1 MILSRLD
8 SVLLVALL
16 FLFDFAI
23 VRGDMQGRV
32 RHALLFGVGLMP
44 LVAYLVSNE
53 VWFRLLTPISGQAKQ
68 LRFHRFPSL
77 VVLQSLYGYRSARD
91 MFWLFPCI
99 ALTLYAVVQ
108 FARPGQSKLS
118 PSRRPIILAVLLFP
132 LLQLAAVSV
141 LSDWPLW
148 MWYFYPWLLSA
159 IAAAFVLSDGVE
171 KLVGRLQPR
180 LQLASFGILVAALL
194 SYSAMICVAAS
205 PSHNDMYLAAIDIHD
220 FAQKH
225 PGTYAMGDRAGV
237 VGYLIDE
244 PLIQLEGLVMDKGF
258 LDNIK
263 KQRELADVLREYNVR
278 YYVATRASLGAD
290 GCYSVK
296 EPWQAG
302 PDSPAMHDRICAV
315 PVATFK
321 HYQNINLVFDLQV
334 RQPKSKRQVSG

>member
-99 ALTLYAVVQ
+99 ALTLYAVGQ

-118 PSRRPIILAVLLFP
+118 PSRRPVILAVLLFP

-148 MWYFYPWLLSA
+148 MWYF
-159 IAAAFVLSDGVE
+159 
-171 KLVGRLQPR
+171 
-180 LQLASFGILVAALL
+180 
-194 SYSAMICVAAS
+194 
-205 PSHNDMYLAAIDIHD
+205 
-220 FAQKH
+220 
-225 PGTYAMGDRAGV
+225 
-237 VGYLIDE
+237 
-244 PLIQLEGLVMDKGF
+244 
-258 LDNIK
+258 
-263 KQRELADVLREYNVR
+263 
-278 YYVATRASLGAD
+278 
-290 GCYSVK
+290 
-296 EPWQAG
+296 
-302 PDSPAMHDRICAV
+302 
-315 PVATFK
+315 
-321 HYQNINLVFDLQV
+321 
-334 RQPKSKRQVSG
+334 